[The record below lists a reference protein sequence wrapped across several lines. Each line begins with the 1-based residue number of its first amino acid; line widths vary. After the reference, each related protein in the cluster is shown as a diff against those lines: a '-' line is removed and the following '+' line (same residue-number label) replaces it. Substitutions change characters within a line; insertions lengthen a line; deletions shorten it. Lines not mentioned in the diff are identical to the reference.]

1 MPPPSFVLTT
11 NKILSLARSGLIAS
25 ARRLFD
31 EMPERDTISWNAMLT
46 AYCNSNLPDKT
57 LSLFSSMISS
67 SAAKPDHFTLT
78 AALSA
83 ASDARELRTGT
94 QLHSFSLR
102 SGFNSL
108 PVTNSIVDMYGKCS
122 CPCDAERVFESMEER
137 NVVSWC
143 CLIHGFAYSGILEKA
158 HQLFDEMPSKN
169 TVAWNVLI
177 MGCTLCNEPEM
188 SMGLFRKM
196 LVLGFEADALTFSG
210 VMNACAEID
219 RPCFGET
226 IHSLVV
232 KIGWIDAVEVS
243 NSILSFYSV
252 FGLKNDAVKIFEA
265 MRMRSQVSWNAMIDA
280 FMKGGDVDEAISLF
294 RKAPKK
300 SIISWTSIVS
310 GFARNR
316 QGEEAVMAFVNM
328 MKNYFRPDDFA
339 FGAVLHACAILAV
352 IGYGKMIHSSIIK
365 SGFGSFVYV
374 ENGLLNMYAKCGDI
388 EDANIVFNGIQ
399 LKDVVSWNMMI
410 LGFALHGCTSKA
422 FEIYNEMV
430 ASDVVP
436 DKVTFLG
443 LLMACNHSGLIEK
456 GGEFFDVMKSVY
468 GISPD
473 MDHFTCIIDMLG
485 RSGHLKDANKL
496 IEKFSG
502 SSEALLSVC
511 TNIDNFRVSKKIG
524 EELVRIEPEK
534 DTGYVMLSN
543 SYCASGQWIE
553 AERVRKEMVEQGVK
567 KAPGCSWIEVRDI
580 VKVFMSGSR
589 SVVDMLDVHEML
601 WCLESEMRDPGFI
614 FS

>member
-158 HQLFDEMPSKN
+158 HQLFDEMP
-169 TVAWNVLI
+169 
-177 MGCTLCNEPEM
+177 
-188 SMGLFRKM
+188 R
-196 LVLGFEADALTFSG
+196 

-232 KIGWIDAVEVS
+232 KIGWIDAVE
-243 NSILSFYSV
+243 F
-252 FGLKNDAVKIFEA
+252 
-265 MRMRSQVSWNAMIDA
+265 Q
-280 FMKGGDVDEAISLF
+280 
-294 RKAPKK
+294 
-300 SIISWTSIVS
+300 
-310 GFARNR
+310 
-316 QGEEAVMAFVNM
+316 
-328 MKNYFRPDDFA
+328 
-339 FGAVLHACAILAV
+339 
-352 IGYGKMIHSSIIK
+352 
-365 SGFGSFVYV
+365 
-374 ENGLLNMYAKCGDI
+374 GLLG
-388 EDANIVFNGIQ
+388 
-399 LKDVVSWNMMI
+399 
-410 LGFALHGCTSKA
+410 
-422 FEIYNEMV
+422 
-430 ASDVVP
+430 
-436 DKVTFLG
+436 
-443 LLMACNHSGLIEK
+443 
-456 GGEFFDVMKSVY
+456 
-468 GISPD
+468 
-473 MDHFTCIIDMLG
+473 
-485 RSGHLKDANKL
+485 
-496 IEKFSG
+496 
-502 SSEALLSVC
+502 
-511 TNIDNFRVSKKIG
+511 
-524 EELVRIEPEK
+524 
-534 DTGYVMLSN
+534 TGK
-543 SYCASGQWIE
+543 
-553 AERVRKEMVEQGVK
+553 ERR
-567 KAPGCSWIEVRDI
+567 
-580 VKVFMSGSR
+580 
-589 SVVDMLDVHEML
+589 L
-601 WCLESEMRDPGFI
+601 
-614 FS
+614 